1 MSMEVTATPWTY
13 DELQL
18 MGIELGDTVDVDSE
32 LGISSGV
39 VVYLN
44 KISAYLLIS
53 NNIIKFNRSTLT
65 SVDGKWEIMGL
76 SDKEIRISAKEWK
89 SARDTIES
97 GHLNKEG
104 K

>member
-1 MSMEVTATPWTY
+1 MSLEVFTAPWTH

-18 MGIELGDTVDVDSE
+18 MGIELGDTVDIVDE
-32 LGISSGV
+32 SSIHLGV
-39 VVYLN
+39 VIYLN

-53 NNIIKFNRSTLT
+53 KNIIKFNRSTLT
-65 SVDGKWEIMGL
+65 STDGKLEIIGL

-89 SARDTIES
+89 SARDKIETYN
-97 GHLNKEG
+97 LKKER